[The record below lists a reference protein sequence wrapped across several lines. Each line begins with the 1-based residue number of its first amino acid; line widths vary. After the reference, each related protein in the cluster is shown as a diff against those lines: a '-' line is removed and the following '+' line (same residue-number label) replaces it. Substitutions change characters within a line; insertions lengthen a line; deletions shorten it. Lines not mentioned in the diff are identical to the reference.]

1 MEQFEISVTHN
12 NQNFHFEVRDY
23 MHHDDDKCKYEV
35 YSNGDFIGSF
45 EPDNHK
51 ILHICKN
58 PGLVDEELLHL
69 VADQLEKDHI

>member
-1 MEQFEISVTHN
+1 MEKFEISVTHN
-12 NQNFHFEVRDY
+12 NTAYHLEIRDY
-23 MHHDDDKCKYEV
+23 MHHDGKNCKYEV
-35 YSNGDFIGSF
+35 YDNNSFIGSF

-58 PGLVDEELLHL
+58 PGLVDEALLHL